1 MIARA
6 LSLLVALTTLRGVPA
21 PQMATEQDLDI
32 DRRRSWLCGNQRP
45 SSRWSCGDDVA
56 PKFDF
61 HTGPRTLVE
70 DFIKD
75 ARPYESALPDG
86 VEPAAE
92 VLQHFPANSYE
103 KCPDLEAYSRTVR
116 EAATGPAVMQYL
128 DKHQPNRNPH
138 RYKLPTRREEYS
150 AVHKSNRRPRPLLT
164 D

>member
-1 MIARA
+1 MKLWA
-6 LSLLVALTTLRGVPA
+6 LLVAACLPRRPA
-21 PQMATEQDLDI
+21 PGLLGDDVEV
-32 DRRRSWLCGNQRP
+32 DRRR
-45 SSRWSCGDDVA
+45 
-56 PKFDF
+56 
-61 HTGPRTLVE
+61 PRTLVE

-86 VEPAAE
+86 VEPATE

-138 RYKLPTRREEYS
+138 RYKLPTRREEYFP
-150 AVHKSNRRPRPLLT
+150 VHKSNRRPRPLLT